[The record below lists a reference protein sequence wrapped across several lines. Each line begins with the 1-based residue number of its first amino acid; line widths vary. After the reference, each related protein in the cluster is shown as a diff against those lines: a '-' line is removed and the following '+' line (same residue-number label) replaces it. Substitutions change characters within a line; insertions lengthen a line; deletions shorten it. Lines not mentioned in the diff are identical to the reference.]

1 MSTKS
6 MISFEDWWVK
16 VTDDDLWW
24 DRVKMK
30 FPRKNHKAVGEDCYT
45 RLLTQPE
52 RLHKEDVG
60 DWRRAFWN
68 ACIWIKDEMVR
79 PQLQQEEVKSQGP
92 IDPKNMP
99 LTGEARD
106 KKLQEWKQKIL
117 NEPIAKPMPKLT
129 KKEIADEGD
138 WLPKKPAPY
147 IPTIKTERESLILE
161 AIATVRAEFYGD
173 QPIDRFGL
181 RTVGKYE
188 VFAKSEDDAL
198 IIIIDAEKRV
208 DDYMK
213 SPAYEEDKKKRI

>member
-1 MSTKS
+1 MQKTFDDFYETLTSNA
-6 MISFEDWWVK
+6 IWWEQIKVK
-16 VTDDDLWW
+16 HESKRNL
-24 DRVKMK
+24 
-30 FPRKNHKAVGEDCYT
+30 KAIAEHCWM

-52 RLHKEDVG
+52 RMAAWDKG
-60 DWRRAFWN
+60 DFQRAFMN
-68 ACIWIKDEMVR
+68 AITWFK
-79 PQLQQEEVKSQGP
+79 EEPLKVKTDQPKEEAQGP
-92 IDPKNMP
+92 IDPKNLP

-106 KKLQEWKQKIL
+106 KKLQEWKAKIL

-147 IPTIKTERESLILE
+147 IPLVKTEREVLILE
-161 AIATVRAEFYGD
+161 AIGIVRAEFYGD

-188 VFAKSEDDAL
+188 VFARSEDDAL
-198 IIIIDAEKRV
+198 TIILDAEKRV

-213 SPAYEEDKKKRI
+213 SPAYEEDKKKRL